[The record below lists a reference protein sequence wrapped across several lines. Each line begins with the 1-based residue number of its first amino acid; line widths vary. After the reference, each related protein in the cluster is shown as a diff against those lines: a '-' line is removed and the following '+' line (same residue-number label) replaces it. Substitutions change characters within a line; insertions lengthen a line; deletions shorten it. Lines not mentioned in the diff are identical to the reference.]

1 LFGLQRTLSQMS
13 QSSEDNYRL
22 TLARI
27 KEPPTTFFAR
37 LKFLGPGF
45 ILSASIVGS
54 GELIATTTLGARAGF
69 IAFWVIIVSCLV
81 KVAVQLEFGKHAILT
96 GETAMQLLN
105 KLPGKKFGKGKW
117 SLWLIFGLILLK
129 LVQLGGMIGSTAI
142 VLNMLWPGVGVSVWV
157 FVSALSVSV
166 LIYKG
171 YYIIVEKLSLVMIAM
186 FTVMTIT
193 SVLALEFTEYS
204 ISWQELSSGLTFSLP
219 AGMISVAI
227 GAFGITGVASDEIL
241 AYNYWCLE
249 KGYAAYTGPRTDDE
263 AWRRRA
269 NGWIKVMQLDAI
281 TAMVIYTSVTAA
293 FYLLGAAVLHDRGI
307 IPEGNQLIET
317 VALIYTESL
326 GKGIRVAYLVGAFF
340 VLYSSL
346 FATLAAWT
354 RIYPDIFGQLGWIN
368 FNDISRRRKVI
379 AILAWIIPL
388 AWSATFLFI
397 NLPVAMI
404 LFGGVVG
411 SVMLFLVVFAGIYI
425 KYNVPDVTPPG
436 RFYNL
441 AFWISVVSICFVGA
455 YGIVKLF

>member
-1 LFGLQRTLSQMS
+1 MS
-13 QSSEDNYRL
+13 HQTQDNYLLSPSRV
-22 TLARI
+22 
-27 KEPPTTFFAR
+27 KEPPTNFFAR

-69 IAFWVIIVSCLV
+69 VAFWVIIVSCLV

-96 GETAMQLLN
+96 GETAMQLFN
-105 KLPGKKFGKGKW
+105 KLPGKKIGKGKW
-117 SLWLIFGLILLK
+117 SLWLIFFLILLK

-142 VLNMLWPGVGVSVWV
+142 VLNMLWPGVAVPVWV
-157 FVSALSVSV
+157 IVSALSVSM

-171 YYIIVEKLSLVMIAM
+171 YYTVVEKLSLVMIAM

-193 SVLALEFTEYS
+193 SVLALEFTPYK
-204 ISWQELSSGLTFSLP
+204 ISWQELASGLTFSMP
-219 AGMISVAI
+219 AGIIPVAI
-227 GAFGITGVASDEIL
+227 GAFGITGVASDEII

-249 KGYAAYTGPRTDDE
+249 KGYAAYTGPRTDDD
-263 AWRRRA
+263 AWRTRA
-269 NGWIKVMQLDAI
+269 NGWMKVMYLDAI
-281 TAMVIYTSVTAA
+281 VAMIIYTSVTAA
-293 FYLLGAAVLHDRGI
+293 FYLLGAAVLNGRGV

-326 GKGIRVAYLVGAFF
+326 GEGIRIAYLVGAFF

-354 RIYPDIFGQLGWIN
+354 RIYPDIFGRLGWIN
-368 FNDISRRRKVI
+368 FNDLSQRRKMI
-379 AILAWIIPL
+379 ALLAWIIPL
-388 AWSATFLFI
+388 LWAATYLYI
-397 NLPVAMI
+397 NLPVMMI

-411 SVMLFLVVFAGIYI
+411 SVMLFLVVFAGITI
-425 KYNVPDVTPPG
+425 KYTIPNVVPPG
-436 RFYNL
+436 RFYNIT
-441 AFWISVVSICFVGA
+441 FWISVVSICFVGI

>member
-1 LFGLQRTLSQMS
+1 MT
-13 QSSEDNYRL
+13 QSHEDNYQL
-22 TLARI
+22 TPSRI
-27 KEPPTTFFAR
+27 KEPPTTFFGR

-81 KVAVQLEFGKHAILT
+81 KVAIQLEFGKHAILT
-96 GETAMQLLN
+96 GETAMQLFN
-105 KLPGKKFGKGKW
+105 RLPGRKIGKGKW
-117 SLWLIFGLILLK
+117 SLWLIFLLILLK

-142 VLNMLWPGVGVSVWV
+142 VLNMLWPAVSVPMWV
-157 FVSALSVSV
+157 FISALSVSV

-171 YYIIVEKLSLVMIAM
+171 YYVVVEKLSLVMIAM

-193 SVLALEFTEYS
+193 SVLALEFTEYN
-204 ISWQELSSGLTFSLP
+204 ISWEELSSGLTFSLP
-219 AGMISVAI
+219 ARIISIAI
-227 GAFGITGVASDEIL
+227 GAFGITGVASDEII

-249 KGYAAYTGPRTDDE
+249 KGYAAYTGARTDDE
-263 AWRRRA
+263 AWRNRA
-269 NGWIKVMQLDAI
+269 KGWIKVMYLDAI

-293 FYLLGAAVLHDRGI
+293 FYLLGAAVLHDRGV

-326 GKGIRVAYLVGAFF
+326 GQGIRVAYLIGAFF

-354 RIYPDIFGQLGWIN
+354 RIYPDIFGQLDWLN
-368 FNDISRRRKVI
+368 FNDLLKRRKVI
-379 AILAWIIPL
+379 SILAWIIPL
-388 AWSATFLFI
+388 AWAATFLFI
-397 NLPVAMI
+397 NLPVVMI
-404 LFGGVVG
+404 LFGGAVG

-425 KYNVPDVTPPG
+425 KYNVPNVEPPG
-436 RFYNL
+436 NFYNF

>member
-1 LFGLQRTLSQMS
+1 MS
-13 QSSEDNYRL
+13 QSSEDNYHL
-22 TLARI
+22 TPARI
-27 KEPPTTFFAR
+27 KEPPTTFFGR

-81 KVAVQLEFGKHAILT
+81 KVAIQLEFGKHAILT
-96 GETAMQLLN
+96 GETAMQLFN
-105 KLPGKKFGKGKW
+105 KLPGKKIGKGKW
-117 SLWLIFGLILLK
+117 SLWLIFFLIFLK

-142 VLNMLWPGVGVSVWV
+142 VLNMLWPGVAIPVWV

-171 YYIIVEKLSLVMIAM
+171 YYSVVEKLSIVMIAL

-193 SVLALEFTEYS
+193 SVLALKFTVYQ
-204 ISWQELSSGLTFSLP
+204 ISWEELSSGLTFSMS
-219 AGMISVAI
+219 AGIIPIAI
-227 GAFGITGVASDEIL
+227 GAFGITGVASDEII

-249 KGYAAYTGPRTDDE
+249 KGYATYTGPRTDDD
-263 AWRRRA
+263 AWRNRA
-269 NGWIKVMQLDAI
+269 NGWIKVMYLDAI
-281 TAMVIYTSVTAA
+281 VAMVIYTSVTAA
-293 FYLLGAAVLHDRGI
+293 FYLLGAAVLHDRGV

-326 GKGIRVAYLVGAFF
+326 GEGIRVAYLIGAFF

-368 FNDISRRRKVI
+368 FNDISSRRKTI
-379 AILAWIIPL
+379 SILAWIIPL
-388 AWSATFLFI
+388 AWAATYLFI
-397 NLPVAMI
+397 NLPVVMI
-404 LFGGVVG
+404 LFGGAVG
-411 SVMLFLVVFAGIYI
+411 SVMLFLVVFAGITI
-425 KYNVPDVTPPG
+425 KYTVPNVVPPS

-441 AFWISVVSICFVGA
+441 IFWISVISICFVGV

>member
-1 LFGLQRTLSQMS
+1 MS
-13 QSSEDNYRL
+13 QSHEDNYKL
-22 TLARI
+22 TPSRI
-27 KEPPTTFFAR
+27 KEPPTTFFGR

-69 IAFWVIIVSCLV
+69 IAFWVIVVSCLV
-81 KVAVQLEFGKHAILT
+81 KVAIQLEFGKHAILT
-96 GETAMQLLN
+96 GETAMQLFN
-105 KLPGKKFGKGKW
+105 RLPGRKIGKGKW
-117 SLWLIFGLILLK
+117 SLWLLFGLILLK

-142 VLNMLWPGVGVSVWV
+142 VLNMLWPGIPVTVWV
-157 FVSALSVSV
+157 FASALTVSV

-171 YYIIVEKLSLVMIAM
+171 YYIVVEKLSLIMIAM

-204 ISWQELSSGLTFSLP
+204 ISWTELSSGLTFSLP
-219 AGMISVAI
+219 TGIISVAI
-227 GAFGITGVASDEIL
+227 GAFGITGVASDEII

-249 KGYAAYTGPRTDDE
+249 KGYAAYTGTRTDTE
-263 AWRRRA
+263 EWRNRA
-269 NGWIKVMQLDAI
+269 KGWIKVMYLDAI

-293 FYLLGAAVLHDRGI
+293 FYLLGAAVLHDRGV

-326 GKGIRVAYLVGAFF
+326 GQGIRIAYLIGAFF

-354 RIYPDIFGQLGWIN
+354 RIYPDIFGQLGWLD
-368 FNDISRRRKVI
+368 FNDLSKRRNVIS
-379 AILAWIIPL
+379 ILAWIIPL
-388 AWSATFLFI
+388 AWAATFLFI
-397 NLPVAMI
+397 NLPVVMI
-404 LFGGVVG
+404 LFGGAVG

-425 KYNVPDVTPPG
+425 RYNVPNVEPPG
-436 RFYNL
+436 KFYNF
-441 AFWISVVSICFVGA
+441 AFWISVASICFVGA